1 MKLCQNASFDISFKV
16 GIIREILGPDL
27 VIISLGMSE
36 EERNKRIMQRHIGD
50 EGVAD
55 MLKAFE
61 CEPGADGEAGTIN
74 VEVTADMSKDQVV
87 DRVKEILQL

>member
-1 MKLCQNASFDISFKV
+1 
-16 GIIREILGPDL
+16 
-27 VIISLGMSE
+27 
-36 EERNKRIMQRHIGD
+36 MQRHIGD

>member
-1 MKLCQNASFDISFKV
+1 MAFKL

-74 VEVTADMSKDQVV
+74 VQVTADMSKDQVV